1 LWIKNNNIFMRKFL
15 LIAVAAL
22 LASCG
27 AGVSTSDVVEETVD
41 SVQVEVVVDSVTT
54 DSTVVAPVVGESTV
68 VDSLAK

>member
-1 LWIKNNNIFMRKFL
+1 MKKFL

-27 AGVSTSDVVEETVD
+27 TDVSTSDVVVETTD
-41 SVQVEVVVDSVTT
+41 SVVVEVVDSVTT
-54 DSTVVAPVVGESTV
+54 DSTVVAPVVGDSTI